1 MRRVEVDEVEQQ
13 LRRHRPPTA
22 PEALADRITAAVG
35 ALAAPATVAWSDRLW
50 FSRAAR
56 LAWAAAVLLL
66 LAAEIALAPGK
77 TGPPR
82 PTQIDNSPQVVGLTI
97 DVGLDPSWSERLV
110 AAEAPADSDLAEIH
124 AAVNAL

>member
-1 MRRVEVDEVEQQ
+1 MRRGEVDEVERQ

-56 LAWAAAVLLL
+56 LGWAAAVLLL

-77 TGPPR
+77 AGPPR
-82 PTQIDNSPQVVGLTI
+82 PEQPHALPAMVGLAL
-97 DVGLDPSWSERLV
+97 DLRLDPSWSERLA
-110 AAEAPADSDLAEIH
+110 AAETPAASGLAEIH
-124 AAVNAL
+124 AAVDAL